1 MAVSASLVPPCR
13 RGMEKTKGWRIPPF
27 GDWQIYGEMPITQ
40 CFESFSHAGVNSSTF
55 FAEEDQ
61 LKLPVGILVRPGN
74 HHGGHCRRK
83 VRGDEAVLN
92 GPVAEE
98 TGEAARRG
106 GNAEESSAPNAVD
119 EDLYKIPPEVLY
131 EFQKKKRKR
140 LLRSLLSGCLGLNC
154 TP

>member
-1 MAVSASLVPPCR
+1 
-13 RGMEKTKGWRIPPF
+13 
-27 GDWQIYGEMPITQ
+27 MPITQ
-40 CFESFSHAGVNSSTF
+40 CFESFSHAGLIPPTF

-61 LKLPVGILVRPGN
+61 LKLPVGIPVRPGN

-83 VRGDEAVLN
+83 VRG
-92 GPVAEE
+92 
-98 TGEAARRG
+98 GEKPCSMDQLQKKQGRRHDAAATPRSRR
-106 GNAEESSAPNAVD
+106 APNAVD